1 VRGDYVFCQPHIVTE
16 VFIDTGYE
24 HNITTGCT
32 GKALLGETRS
42 GQAGA
47 YGLLLVAAQKKQAST
62 LACES
67 TQYMSDSSN
76 PG

>member
-16 VFIDTGYE
+16 VFIDKGYE
-24 HNITTGCT
+24 DTITTGCT

-47 YGLLLVAAQKKQAST
+47 YGLLLVAAEKNRRARSPVT
-62 LACES
+62 PLNA
-67 TQYMSDSSN
+67 
-76 PG
+76 